1 MTSKFLTYWSL
12 TFAILFVWI
21 FSVAVALADVKDELW
36 EKLRKQRGG
45 KKSVLRPVDPLAG
58 RSAAETLTRP
68 KMDAKEEWVHTQVA
82 QVVAAL
88 PLGLKILVLQDSMD
102 HYLVHFSRGKQL
114 TSCRVDKAWVAD
126 AMGGKADQAER
137 IRRVVEQHLRV
148 EFLGEKPAPKSPA
161 AAPAAQAQATPATPG
176 RAAQAPASPTAP
188 APGATGGSSEESD
201 SAQRPS

>member
-12 TFAILFVWI
+12 TFAILFIWI
-21 FSVAVALADVKDELW
+21 FSVAVALADAKDELW
-36 EKLRKQRGG
+36 EKLRKQGG
-45 KKSVLRPVDPLAG
+45 KKSTLRPMDPLAG

-88 PLGLKILVLQDSMD
+88 RLDLKILVLQDSMD

-137 IRRVVEQHLRV
+137 IRRAVEQHLRV
-148 EFLGEKPAPKSPA
+148 EFLGEKPAPKSPPA
-161 AAPAAQAQATPATPG
+161 PAAPAAQAQAPATPG
-176 RAAQAPASPTAP
+176 RAPQAPASPTAP
-188 APGATGGSSEESD
+188 APGATGESSEKTD
-201 SAQRPS
+201 PA